1 MRIRN
6 SAVYSNFIV
15 QVNWTGVPARSPPL
29 LPSTALDKLLPG
41 EDSLNPMVQHP
52 ALLAA
57 AKVILVDVRPGSSSI
72 PPLLSLIWALRCC
85 STLQARALS

>member
-1 MRIRN
+1 
-6 SAVYSNFIV
+6 
-15 QVNWTGVPARSPPL
+15 
-29 LPSTALDKLLPG
+29 
-41 EDSLNPMVQHP
+41 MVQHP